1 MPKGSGR
8 KSRTSGDFA
17 ELRDDLVAVDGVIAL
32 AAVADMAAARDVTEA
47 LRGAL
52 DRQAP
57 IVIDAAGV
65 DELSTPCAQALASA
79 AASFAGANVALA
91 FRQPSDAFIAAFNR
105 IGLYAAMMQWTFVE

>member
-8 KSRTSGDFA
+8 KSRKSGDSD
-17 ELRDDLVAVDGVIAL
+17 ESRDDLIAVDGVIAL
-32 AAVADMAAARDVTEA
+32 AAVADMSVAREVTEA
-47 LRGAL
+47 LRDAL
-52 DRQAP
+52 DRQVP
-57 IVIDAAGV
+57 VVIDAAAV

-105 IGLYAAMMQWTFVE
+105 IGLYAAMMQWKFVE